1 MWPESSLTQEQLDAL
16 ARIGR
21 PETPIPL
28 GDWDNETQERVYAP
42 LVKLELVTMTVTPHP
57 TWTGYDVVHYEA
69 TDTGRAVL
77 ERLTK
82 AAS

>member
-1 MWPESSLTQEQLDAL
+1 M
-16 ARIGR
+16 I
-21 PETPIPL
+21 ETSEKL
-28 GDWDNETQERVYAP
+28 
-42 LVKLELVTMTVTPHP
+42 LLKVKACE
-57 TWTGYDVVHYEA
+57 HYEA